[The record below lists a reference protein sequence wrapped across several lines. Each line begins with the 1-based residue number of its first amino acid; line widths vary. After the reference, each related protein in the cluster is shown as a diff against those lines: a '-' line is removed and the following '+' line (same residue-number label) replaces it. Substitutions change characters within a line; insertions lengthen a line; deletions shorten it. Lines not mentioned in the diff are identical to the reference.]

1 MSDISEKKPNHMF
14 SIELNSKD
22 FVKRLAM
29 PNDSEDKV
37 LIEGFLGE
45 IKELTVIESVMLKI
59 TGVNG
64 VLRLD
69 LKEEELRK
77 LFQPSANEA
86 EKQSVRGEKNE

>member
-1 MSDISEKKPNHMF
+1 MANITKIDFSHMF
-14 SIELNSKD
+14 SIELKSKD

-64 VLRLD
+64 ILRLD

-77 LFQPSANEA
+77 LLQPSNGA
-86 EKQSVRGEKNE
+86 EKQSAGGS

>member
-1 MSDISEKKPNHMF
+1 MKKMANLSKMDFSHMF
-14 SIELNSKD
+14 SIELKSKD
-22 FVKRLAM
+22 FVKRFAM
-29 PNDSEDKV
+29 PNDSEGKV

-45 IKELTVIESVMLKI
+45 IKELTVIEGVMLSI

-77 LFQPSANEA
+77 LFQASNGA
-86 EKQSVRGEKNE
+86 EKQSVGGS

>member
-1 MSDISEKKPNHMF
+1 MKKMSNISKIDFSHMF

-64 VLRLD
+64 ILRLD

-77 LFQPSANEA
+77 LLQPSKNEA
-86 EKQSVRGEKNE
+86 EKQSVGGS